1 MIPLYLLVLTVS
13 SCQVFKPSFG
23 KVCIQIID
31 SNLNY
36 TQQSFIEGFQF
47 NNKQI
52 DLFDWYYLNEVKKQF
67 KEKKINTKS
76 VSNTLICYVLNKP
89 AIAFNLEMIDT
100 SNNQYAI
107 ALKASIG
114 GILKGYHSQFL
125 ISSDSLV
132 SHMIPLNNAI
142 GEPIPEWAKTPS
154 QNTITYN
161 NKNFYVILDDT
172 HLKQLAISLA
182 KKTVWSI
189 EIQVQHDLEKYP
201 EFKQQFYYPQHQ

>member
-1 MIPLYLLVLTVS
+1 MISLFLLVLLAS

-47 NNKQI
+47 NNKQV
-52 DLFDWYYLNEVKKQF
+52 DLFDWYYLNEVKNQL
-67 KEKKINTKS
+67 KEKKINTKPGPK
-76 VSNTLICYVLNKP
+76 TLICYVLSKP
-89 AIAFNLEMIDT
+89 AIALNLAMIDT
-100 SNNQYAI
+100 SNNQYAF

-114 GILKGYHSQFL
+114 GVLKGYHSQFL

-154 QNTITYN
+154 HNTITYK

-189 EIQVQHDLEKYP
+189 ENQVQQDLEKYP
-201 EFKQQFYYPQHQ
+201 KFKQQFYYPQHQ